1 MIEATHYRKI
11 EPKESDLA
19 GSLHNNGR
27 SQHSNDEDR
36 VRHGEVHHHD
46 RNERSDDSEDS
57 LAPTETE
64 CYSPCHYVAEISFQ
78 RRWAVSLFSMTTVL
92 LFADQNLMSPNLTS
106 IARDFGFD
114 DNQRDQK
121 LGGDIAL
128 AFFVLGAPASF
139 VVGAMGDT
147 YNRSRLF
154 AWTVG
159 IGEGACL
166 ATYFAQTYPQLYA
179 CRAITGFALGGALPL
194 IYSILGDLY
203 AAEDRHL
210 VNAIVGIGTGAGISV
225 GQGVAGFL
233 GPTFG
238 WRLPFLVISVPAL
251 VCAVLVWL
259 TVEDPVRGAME
270 EAVRNNNSGSNA
282 TRTISSSAPTIP
294 RPIEM
299 IPLHQSSSRSNRCV
313 DVDAL
318 TAPPLVE
325 EKRNDGTTG
334 LSVYCD
340 TFATLLS
347 TPTVVLSLLQGAPG
361 CVPWGI
367 CVSLQSCRKEISFAT
382 PGPFTHIYSCP
393 TQPAAE
399 FVSE

>member
-1 MIEATHYRKI
+1 
-11 EPKESDLA
+11 
-19 GSLHNNGR
+19 
-27 SQHSNDEDR
+27 
-36 VRHGEVHHHD
+36 
-46 RNERSDDSEDS
+46 
-57 LAPTETE
+57 
-64 CYSPCHYVAEISFQ
+64 
-78 RRWAVSLFSMTTVL
+78 
-92 LFADQNLMSPNLTS
+92 MSPNLTS
-106 IARDFGFD
+106 MAHDFGFD

-139 VVGAMGDT
+139 VVGALGDT

-159 IGEGACL
+159 IGEGACF
-166 ATYFAQTYPQLYA
+166 ATFFAQTYPQLYA

-251 VCAVLVWL
+251 ICAALVWI
-259 TVEDPVRGAME
+259 TVEDPERGAME
-270 EAVRNNNSGSNA
+270 EAVRNNINNHTARMG
-282 TRTISSSAPTIP
+282 SSSTTTTTTSV
-294 RPIEM
+294 EM
-299 IPLHQSSSRSNRCV
+299 MPLHESTSRPSRCV

-318 TAPPLVE
+318 AASPPLVE
-325 EKRNDGTTG
+325 EKRDDNTPR

-340 TFATLLS
+340 TFASLLS

-367 CVSLQSCRKEISFAT
+367 CVSQIAVSNTRFVRCCSIYFVCSSTTLLSLCFPVTCRIRS
-382 PGPFTHIYSCP
+382 
-393 TQPAAE
+393 
-399 FVSE
+399 